1 MAPPPLPPE
10 IHLENVSFG
19 YGDSLTLKP
28 TTLTLAAGEV
38 TALLGPSGCG
48 KSTLLR
54 LILGLL
60 TPRAGTVTI
69 GDQPLTPANARPFR
83 HRIGYVVQDG
93 GLFPHLTAGENVVLL
108 AEHLGRRRQQL
119 TPRLAELAELTRLP
133 LELLARYPGELSGG
147 QRQRVG
153 IMRALLLDPPILLL
167 DEPMGALDPVVRADL
182 QDDLARI
189 LKAAPKTVVL
199 VTHDLGEAEH
209 LAGRAVVL
217 ADGEVAQ
224 VGGFAELRTAPA
236 TPTVARFV
244 AAHRRLAA

>member
-1 MAPPPLPPE
+1 MAPPE
-10 IHLENVSFG
+10 VRLENVSFG
-19 YGDSLTLKP
+19 YGGALTLKP

-60 TPRAGTVTI
+60 TPRPGGAVLI
-69 GDQPLTPANARPFR
+69 GGQPLTPVNARQFR
-83 HRIGYVVQDG
+83 HRTGYVVQDG
-93 GLFPHLTAGENVVLL
+93 GLFPHLTAGQNVTLL
-108 AEHLGRRRQQL
+108 AEHLGRTRREL
-119 TPRLAELAELTRLP
+119 APRLGELAELTRLP

-189 LKAAPKTVVL
+189 LKQSPKTVVL

-224 VGGFAELRTAPA
+224 VGSFAELRSAPA